1 MFWILFVF
9 GLLIGSFLNVLALR
23 YVDGQPLLSFRILGG
38 RSKCQACTVPLK
50 WYELV
55 PLFSFIVQ
63 GAKCRHCKHSLN
75 WQYPIVEFVTA
86 LITAALPTYLY
97 MNWGAAS
104 AFALGQSVIW
114 FYVMVG
120 LWLLA
125 SYTAI
130 TLSAIDMRLQIIPDQ
145 CNLLLGVIGLALTAC
160 KYFFAAHLVNG
171 QNFVHE
177 YADILG
183 GPANPFLGALI
194 AVGFAMMLFGATI
207 YFTKGR
213 GMGMGD
219 FKLAIPL
226 ALILGWPD
234 ILIAIIAAFVIGS
247 VVGLLIIF
255 NKKATMKSMVPF
267 GPFLVIGLY
276 VVVFY
281 GQDLL
286 RWYFSL
292 V

>member
-1 MFWILFVF
+1 MFWILFIF

-23 YVDGQPLLSFRILGG
+23 YVDGESILGIRTIGG
-38 RSKCQACTVPLK
+38 RSKCQTCTVGLK

-75 WQYPIVEFVTA
+75 WQYPIVEFVTGI
-86 LITAALPTYLY
+86 LTAVLPTTLY
-97 MNWGAAS
+97 YFYGAMHAQIDGAS
-104 AFALGQSVIW
+104 ITW
-114 FYVMVG
+114 FYVLVA

-125 SYTAI
+125 TYTAI

-145 CNLLLGVIGLALTAC
+145 SNLLLGVIGLAMVAC
-160 KYFFAAHLVNG
+160 KYFFASNFANG
-171 QNFVHE
+171 TSFLGP

-183 GPANPFLGALI
+183 GPSNPFLSALI
-194 AVGFAMMLFGATI
+194 AVGFAMVVFGGTI
-207 YFTKGR
+207 YFTRGR

-234 ILIAIIAAFVIGS
+234 ILIALIAAFVIGS
-247 VVGLLIIF
+247 VVGILIIM

-267 GPFLVIGLY
+267 GPFLVIGLF
-276 VVVFY
+276 VAVFY
-281 GQDLL
+281 GEQLL

-292 V
+292 I